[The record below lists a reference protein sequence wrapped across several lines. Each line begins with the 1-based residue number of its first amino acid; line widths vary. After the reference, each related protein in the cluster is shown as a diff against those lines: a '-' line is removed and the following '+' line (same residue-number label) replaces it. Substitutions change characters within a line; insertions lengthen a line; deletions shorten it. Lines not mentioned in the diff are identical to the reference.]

1 MKTKRRF
8 RERAITML
16 LVFVMLFSM
25 IPPCIV
31 IVAEDEIDEAK
42 SAIGSIVRLKPADI
56 VFMYGNVTESGTS
69 QNARVYPSDLPETFV
84 VLDAITT
91 TYGLTYYKLGT
102 IDGSSHNI
110 LDVTPWVNAAAV
122 EIVSTPDPEPDD
134 GLVRGKVELELDGE
148 VISSLTIKKGEKTY
162 VFPTLDSEI
171 VGTPVYSWQ
180 VLIDKENNRW
190 ANLMDNCYPYIAVT
204 EALIMNACDE
214 SGKATLRCIVTAD
227 ETKYVSGELTVT
239 LEQPVANLL
248 AADAVSQTTFFGSAH
263 NVISSSAAK
272 AQEEYTEFQIEVN
285 YVFLHES
292 APDKNGEFAGET
304 VTITL
309 GTGSHYTGNI
319 TSPPNRGYKPYVTK
333 EIAEQLQMDTT
344 NSVEYPEGS
353 NDFYVYAP
361 EIQFKDR
368 GEGIRVMVYYIP
380 QQVNFMV
387 RIHEQ
392 NLHDDNYTMA
402 EMYILNNENTI
413 ADSTIGEELD
423 EDRTGFE
430 PLYYDPNTVISGD
443 GSTVVDI
450 YYDRIYYLVDF
461 DLEAE
466 GGTGYGVVPM
476 YVRYNTQVMIGTPTN
491 PGYTFDGWELI
502 RVYTVDPDD
511 PIKDDSIT
519 SLYDVEDGGSLV
531 HVQHNVDYKARW
543 EKAQTSYTVIYW
555 LENADDANFSMVGVK
570 TVDAQPGDVVSATND
585 ITHPDKAYF
594 DFNAT
599 LSDKDI
605 TVKSDG
611 TTAVNAYYLRKYY
624 TLTFSSSDRNCLTDE
639 HQHDASCPN
648 GQCSLEVHTH
658 TDACG
663 VASQTCGKEEHRHT
677 ATCCSIDYHKHEEGD
692 CLCNTKEHVHTDDCY
707 TCVEHKHTDDC
718 YVHQLSCYTTET
730 LNPPT
735 GNASNY
741 TPNIKN
747 PQNGYVYR
755 YRVNTNTKTYYNY
768 FYFNG
773 WYDLGNS
780 KSSSTIK
787 DTYGISIQ
795 KNLTDPNKGQYISV
809 EATIIAE
816 NCVLKDIN
824 DKEHTHGDGTCTYKD
839 EGAEH
844 THGEGTCPCNVT
856 EHDHTSGCIYCSKEQ
871 HVHTPSCQTYSC
883 GQIAH
888 THTADCVRACQIPVH
903 THGNC
908 GNSFQIVKRKY
919 GASISDV
926 WQEIWG
932 ASDHVRGIRWDP
944 TGNTYTEVLVYFP
957 FMPHENITLTAN
969 SGGSK
974 YFTMHYLLE
983 SLDSNGNLD
992 DPNNYTQLVEV
1003 EAKYGYLTKAEDFF
1017 DIVGFKQYKSNP
1029 PFSGNQVSQA
1039 GDVYLYYERL
1049 ESTLTFISDGL
1060 ALTALTK
1067 NLMYEQPIGAEFE
1080 PTSVPYPTGREKNAV
1095 KFAGWYTTENCAD
1108 GTEFY
1113 FDGSMTMPLEGLY
1126 LYAKWEPTEWKIKVY
1141 NEKEIIED
1149 EPSNT
1154 LMDKT
1159 VAFGS
1164 MVDAPTYNKPY
1175 ENYIFAGWYY
1185 VEDGEETRFDFKT
1198 MQVKKDLV
1206 IYAKWTTKVPVP
1218 YTIYYKTMKEG
1229 VLTDIAT
1236 PSTGQSLADISK
1248 SFTAKVGEELDEGYR
1263 VGYYPI
1269 DRSVSIMMSTEH
1281 ENEYTFIYQTVEK
1294 NSYTVHHTFTDEN
1307 FVEIL
1312 GTDTFSFYKEHQ
1324 INEPEGASPLISVS
1338 FRDMVDEEN
1347 VKNEIRA
1354 QYPTVSDADLKKL
1367 WSWITELSP
1376 NAYRH
1381 ELILV
1386 SDPTQNIVEFDW
1398 TNRHSAAIYEIV
1410 YKIQNLDQN
1419 GYSIYRTL
1427 QNEDT
1432 IGHLVSI
1439 APEDAMDITGFKL
1452 NEGHAGNVWSATLL
1466 KPLEENGGTTLI
1478 LHYDR
1483 LTYTYTVD
1491 YYKRGT
1497 MEKLKDTV
1505 TKQVL
1510 FGTVVTEVADNKI
1523 NNYHVV
1529 GEASI
1534 TEEITAQNQAIAFYY
1549 EADELTYVYR
1559 VGEDGKGGNLSS
1571 YGETLRMDGTPK
1583 GSVPTPNKG
1592 YIFLGW
1598 YTDVDC
1604 TIPVTDDI
1612 AFVDTM
1618 AGDKITPINPT
1629 SPPDD
1634 AIYFY
1639 AKFAPHSLTI
1649 QNYFDAAVNP
1659 PPALDIGE
1667 QSFIYHIQ
1675 GEGVDLRVAV
1685 LVGQPQVILGLPAGT
1700 YTVTVESEW
1709 SWRYDP
1715 NDPNSFSGVSVE
1727 SGLSTITD
1735 ISGMTWT
1742 LNFGGSDVMTVSYG
1756 IPAPDV
1762 SGTTGSNSG
1771 YFVTDNAHN

>member
-102 IDGSSHNI
+102 IDGSAHDVLN
-110 LDVTPWVNAAAV
+110 VTPWVNAAAV

-171 VGTPVYSWQ
+171 VGTPMYSWQ

-248 AADAVSQTTFFGSAH
+248 AAEGVSQTTFFGSAH

-285 YVFLHES
+285 YEFLHAS
-292 APDKNGEFAGET
+292 APDKNGTTAGET

-413 ADSTIGEELD
+413 ADSTIGEKLD

-450 YYDRIYYLVDF
+450 YYDRIYYLVNF
-461 DLEAE
+461 DLKAE

-502 RVYTVDPDD
+502 RVYTVDPDT
-511 PIKDDSIT
+511 PIKDDIIT

-531 HVQHNVDYKARW
+531 QVKHNVDYKAKW
-543 EKAQTSYTVIYW
+543 STSTTSYTVIYW
-555 LENADDANFSMVGVK
+555 LENADDDNFTLHSFEVFNTIPG
-570 TVDAQPGDVVSATND
+570 TRVDAQD
-585 ITHPDKAYF
+585 
-594 DFNAT
+594 T
-599 LSDKDI
+599 LDLDGEEDHFAFLDGMSDKQI
-605 TVKSDG
+605 EVKGDG
-611 TTAVNAYYLRKYY
+611 TTAVNAYYARKYY
-624 TLTFSSSDRNCLTDE
+624 TINFTSTGLCALYVQNGNSNYNHTHGTDCDRSLFCNKE
-639 HQHDASCPN
+639 QHQHI
-648 GQCSLEVHTH
+648 
-658 TDACG
+658 DACG
-663 VASQTCGKEEHRHT
+663 EKTQICTTEEHTHSSSCCTIDATGHT
-677 ATCCSIDYHKHEEGD
+677 HSTECYDYGENRVGEIYSG
-692 CLCNTKEHVHTDDCY
+692 
-707 TCVEHKHTDDC
+707 
-718 YVHQLSCYTTET
+718 
-730 LNPPT
+730 
-735 GNASNY
+735 
-741 TPNIKN
+741 PNIEDAN
-747 PQNGYVYR
+747 PNGDGYVYR
-755 YRVNTNTKTYYNY
+755 YRSRYEWWYSYYIFINGIWYEYNAEVSKNGKINPDDSCPTRHSHNNGTCVCSKTVHTHSNECFAY
-768 FYFNG
+768 
-773 WYDLGNS
+773 
-780 KSSSTIK
+780 SS
-787 DTYGISIQ
+787 
-795 KNLTDPNKGQYISV
+795 
-809 EATIIAE
+809 
-816 NCVLKDIN
+816 C
-824 DKEHTHGDGTCTYKD
+824 DKLEHTHSDGCYGECRKC
-839 EGAEH
+839 EH
-844 THGEGTCPCNVT
+844 TCNNN
-856 EHDHTSGCIYCSKEQ
+856 CSKANQTNSIKVVTQKYDSNISTIWPIVDASGTSHQGYVWKSSKTGDYYSILYKMPGGNISMERYKFSGSTQLHWYYALERLTPTEQ
-871 HVHTPSCQTYSC
+871 YEGEQYVTSDGKYYYV
-883 GQIAH
+883 AFDAYL
-888 THTADCVRACQIPVH
+888 TAD
-903 THGNC
+903 
-908 GNSFQIVKRKY
+908 NSV
-919 GASISDV
+919 
-926 WQEIWG
+926 
-932 ASDHVRGIRWDP
+932 
-944 TGNTYTEVLVYFP
+944 NLTYDEDYFP
-957 FMPHENITLTAN
+957 IT
-969 SGGSK
+969 G
-974 YFTMHYLLE
+974 F
-983 SLDSNGNLD
+983 
-992 DPNNYTQLVEV
+992 TQL
-1003 EAKYGYLTKAEDFF
+1003 KSKNQWSSSWTNNGGYRE
-1017 DIVGFKQYKSNP
+1017 Q
-1029 PFSGNQVSQA
+1029 
-1039 GDVYLYYERL
+1039 YLYYVRNQYSLIFNDGVGEISGKT
-1049 ESTLTFISDGL
+1049 ESVLFEADISGKFFIPEIPAS
-1060 ALTALTK
+1060 K
-1067 NLMYEQPIGAEFE
+1067 
-1080 PTSVPYPTGREKNAV
+1080 EKNSV
-1095 KFAGWYTTENCAD
+1095 KFVGWYTTPTCAE
-1108 GTEFY
+1108 GTEFD
-1113 FDGSMTMPLEGLY
+1113 FTGQIMPARDLS
-1126 LYAKWEPTEWKIKVY
+1126 LYAKWEPTEWNVKVY
-1141 NEKEIIED
+1141 NEKEIMETD
-1149 EPSNT
+1149 PSNT

-1159 VAFGS
+1159 FAFGS
-1164 MVDAPTYNKPY
+1164 MVVDVPTYNKPY

-1198 MQVKKDLV
+1198 MQVKKNLV

-1218 YTIYYKTMKEG
+1218 YTIYYKTMKDG
-1229 VLTDIAT
+1229 VLKDIAT

-1248 SFTAKVGEELDEGYR
+1248 SFTAKVGEELYEGYR

-1294 NSYTVHHTFTDEN
+1294 NSYTVRHTFTDER
-1307 FVEIL
+1307 FAAIL
-1312 GTDTFSFYKEHQ
+1312 GTDTFSFSTEHQ
-1324 INEPEGASPLISVS
+1324 VKEPEGASPLISVS
-1338 FRDMVDEEN
+1338 FRDMAQEGIVKAAIEAKYTSISPEN
-1347 VKNEIRA
+1347 LN
-1354 QYPTVSDADLKKL
+1354 KL
-1367 WSWITELSP
+1367 WGYITELSP
-1376 NAYRH
+1376 NAYMH

-1497 MEKLKDTV
+1497 MEKLSPTKTAEVLYETIV
-1505 TKQVL
+1505 TANAIDIE
-1510 FGTVVTEVADNKI
+1510 GHHI
-1523 NNYHVV
+1523 V
-1529 GEASI
+1529 GEASV
-1534 TEEITAQNQAIAFYY
+1534 TEEITVQNQAIAFYY

-1571 YGETLRMDGTPK
+1571 YGETLRMDDDPE

-1639 AKFAPHSLTI
+1639 AKFAPHRLTI
-1649 QNYFDAAVNP
+1649 KNAFDASVNP
-1659 PPALDIGE
+1659 DPALDWANQG
-1667 QSFIYHIQ
+1667 FIYHIQ
-1675 GEGVDLRVAV
+1675 GEGVDIRVAV
-1685 LVGQPQVILGLPAGT
+1685 LVGGEAVISGLPTGT

-1709 SWRYDP
+1709 SWRYKEID
-1715 NDPNSFSGVSVE
+1715 NVNVKQDNGSQSTLEVSN
-1727 SGLSTITD
+1727 
-1735 ISGMTWT
+1735 MTWT
-1742 LNFGGSDVMTVSYG
+1742 LEFGGSDVMTVVYKNPG
-1756 IPAPDV
+1756 MDV
-1762 SGTTGSNSG
+1762 SGTTESDSG